1 MKKFKILFYL
11 MLLICL
17 SCKSQNT
24 GNQKSKDS
32 SEANLLNAEAMKTF
46 ELTCNKDSIEK
57 SIKLLE
63 RAIKLD
69 STDPFL
75 YGNEAVMLCSLK
87 KYQDA
92 IKVLNRY
99 LYSFPINLSMETF
112 KGFIFEYTDNI
123 DSAMALYS
131 NAISHYDVKIESDSN
146 NLPVLLDRALLL
158 LFSKSKSEG
167 KMEYDRIV
175 NKFPNDESVK
185 FLKDDFYSFD
195 RKTYLRQ
202 IFSKCN

>member
-11 MLLICL
+11 MLLFCS

-24 GNQKSKDS
+24 GNQKSKNIS
-32 SEANLLNAEAMKTF
+32 MANLLNTEAMKIS

-63 RAIKLD
+63 QAIKLD
-69 STDPFL
+69 SADFYL
-75 YGNEAVMLCSLK
+75 YGNEATMFCNLK
-87 KYQDA
+87 KYHGA

-99 LYSFPINLSMETF
+99 LYNFPLNLSLETF
-112 KGFIFEYTDNI
+112 KGFIFEYSGNI
-123 DSAMALYS
+123 GSAMALYS
-131 NAISHYDVKIESDSN
+131 NAISHYDVKIEKDSN

-158 LFSKSKSEG
+158 LFTKGKSEG
-167 KMEYDRIV
+167 KMEYDRIA

-185 FLKDDFYSFD
+185 FLKDDFYFFN